1 VSALPRVVETSEQTL
16 RLAVAAVTDAAG
28 RDENQDVAA
37 ALAIGGY
44 GSAGAGEDFLLL
56 VADGMGGH
64 PAGDVASQIAT
75 DTLFESFPALP
86 EGDLGLALKQAY
98 RRANEAVF
106 QAGED
111 EPAHAGMGTTLT
123 SALLHGKYATVAH
136 VGDSRAYLLRGEALT
151 QVTRDHTV
159 VADEVAQGRIT
170 AEAARRDPRRNRLT
184 HVIGTHPR
192 LESKLPAIFEL
203 TLLPGDR
210 LLLCSDGLY
219 DVLDEDEMRRALLGQ
234 DPDAAARQLVEAA
247 KERGT
252 RDNATAVV
260 AAAIPT
266 RVPVVAAQPGLPSRT
281 GGVPGMAI
289 AAVIAIL
296 LIVLLLLGIVVL
308 GAPL

>member
-1 VSALPRVVETSEQTL
+1 
-16 RLAVAAVTDAAG
+16 LAVSAVTDTAG

-37 ALAIGGY
+37 ALAIGE
-44 GSAGAGEDFLLL
+44 SASGGASESFLLV

-64 PAGDVASQIAT
+64 PAGDVASQMAMN
-75 DTLFESFPALP
+75 TLIEAFPTLP
-86 EGDLGLALKQAY
+86 DGDLGLALKQAY
-98 RRANEAVF
+98 RRANETVF
-106 QAGED
+106 QAGQD

-123 SALLHGKYATVAH
+123 TALLHGKYATVAN
-136 VGDSRAYLLRGEALT
+136 VGDSRAYLLRGNALT

-159 VADEVAQGRIT
+159 VAEEVVQGRLT
-170 AEAARRDPRRNRLT
+170 VDAARRDPRRNRLT

-192 LESKLPAIFEL
+192 LESKLPDVFEL

-219 DVLDEDEMRRALLGQ
+219 DVLDDGDMRRALQDQ
-234 DPDAAARQLVEAA
+234 DPGDAARELVQSA

-260 AAAIPT
+260 AASIPT
-266 RVPVVAAQPGLPSRT
+266 RVPVAVALPGPVSRT
-281 GGVPGMAI
+281 GGVPGTVI

-296 LIVLLLLGIVVL
+296 LVVLLLLAVVVL